1 MNEQNEQTNVQAT
14 GCFRFLD
21 LIIFMFGSFILLG
34 KTAHL
39 LEIFAP
45 DNWFGLTPNM
55 YGIAAALMI
64 EGYLVIMKL
73 KAWISP
79 PTNFMEWAMDFVM
92 TLTPFLLSAFAQAA
106 DSWFTTGLIQNMSNE
121 EKMFYTNVISIL
133 VAIPIFFAI
142 IQTTIQNAPPGLFD
156 SLKTKRK
163 GDEGLGNVLGVV
175 GKFFTKKPAKT
186 TVVQTNLEVPEE
198 KIEPSNN
205 GKTPKRETDVN
216 PK

>member
-1 MNEQNEQTNVQAT
+1 MENPQTKVQAT

-34 KTAHL
+34 KTANL
-39 LEIFAP
+39 LSIFAP
-45 DNWFGLTPNM
+45 PNWFGLNPEV

-79 PTNFMEWAMDFVM
+79 PTNFVEWAMDFLM

-106 DSWFTTGLIQNMSNE
+106 DSWFTTGLIQTMSNE
-121 EKMFYTNVISIL
+121 DKMMYTNVISIL
-133 VAIPIFFAI
+133 VAIPLFFAI
-142 IQTTIQNAPPGLFD
+142 VQSTIQNAPAGLFD
-156 SLKTKRK
+156 SLKTNADS
-163 GDEGLGNVLGVV
+163 GIGSVASMF
-175 GKFFTKKPAKT
+175 GKFFKKSPKSN
-186 TVVQTNLEVPEE
+186 VVQTNLDVE
-198 KIEPSNN
+198 KVDHSKN
-205 GKTPKRETDVN
+205 GRKEKETPLN

>member
-1 MNEQNEQTNVQAT
+1 MDEERTTVQAS

-34 KTAHL
+34 KTANL
-39 LEIFAP
+39 LQTFAP
-45 DNWFGLTPNM
+45 PNWFGLSPEM
-55 YGIAAALMI
+55 YGICAALMI

-79 PTNFMEWAMDFVM
+79 PTNFVEWAMDFVM

-106 DSWFTTGLIQNMSNE
+106 DSWVNTGLMQTMDNQQ
-121 EKMFYTNVISIL
+121 KMFYTNIISVL
-133 VAIPIFFAI
+133 VAIPILFAI

-156 SLKTKRK
+156 NLKTNNS
-163 GDEGLGNVLGVV
+163 GSINSVV
-175 GKFFTKKPAKT
+175 GAFGNLFNRGKKKS
-186 TVVQTNLEVPEE
+186 VQTTQTLNLDVP
-198 KIEPSNN
+198 KTDIDHRN
-205 GKTPKRETDVN
+205 GKKEKVSSEN